1 MITFGRLSNRWYT
14 ALALSC
20 TFIAA
25 QLVLLAQGISTGPVL
40 DRSTTRSQFFRGLT
54 KDSLP
59 LIARLKISG
68 VTKQPDGSL
77 TVRLLALDSDG
88 NFAPLQTVA
97 SRIST
102 KVVCR
107 SQSPISFTSDLEA
120 SSASPKHASSSAFI
134 AVDNSVMSGT
144 LTRDVILSVKSAL
157 VGGAPLSDSIGVGS
171 FNQSLTTLQRLGPA
185 QRILENLSPDDLRP
199 ASGVSA
205 LYASAIS
212 AARELEQAAGVKS
225 LIIVTTS
232 GDNASAIWNSRDVA
246 RYLKDAGVTAYVIR
260 VGYDM
265 ASYPL
270 RYIASYTGGCVY
282 TVEEDDPSTIGDIIR
297 EILYAQRW
305 NSTLSAQAGVEEVA
319 DCDSPWLRVELE
331 GDSIQPPVAD
341 SIILTPRELQISTSP
356 AVVALFDD
364 QTDNGL
370 QQYYPLLLSIAER
383 LSEDINMKIELA
395 GHVGSDIAE
404 AADQRALERAANV
417 KNFLLING
425 ALDKQVITRSE
436 GSRKP
441 RYYFQDDGSRRLMNN
456 RVEAVL
462 ITSEQRPSTII
473 VDQVSNEDEATKQRS
488 VWVARDFQVYY
499 EPVIDKGD
507 VAYRIVLWGYQSKA
521 LADAAAAKIK
531 KQYKPRYTIVE

>member
-1 MITFGRLSNRWYT
+1 MGL
-14 ALALSC
+14 
-20 TFIAA
+20 
-25 QLVLLAQGISTGPVL
+25 QAQGISTGPEL
-40 DRSTTRSQFFRGLT
+40 DRSTTRSQYFRGIT
-54 KDSLP
+54 KDMFP
-59 LIARLKISG
+59 LISRLKISG
-68 VTKQPDGSL
+68 ISKQPDGSL
-77 TVRLLALDSDG
+77 SVRLLTLDSDG
-88 NFAPLQTVA
+88 NFVPLQSVA
-97 SRIST
+97 SRITT
-102 KVVCR
+102 KVICR
-107 SQSPISFTSDLEA
+107 SQSPISFSSDLEA
-120 SSASPKHASSSAFI
+120 SSASPKNASSSAFI
-134 AVDNSVMSGT
+134 AIDNSIMSGT
-144 LTRDVILSVKSAL
+144 LTRDVILSIKSAL
-157 VGGAPLSDSIGVGS
+157 LGGSPLSDSIGVGS
-171 FNQSLTTLQRLGPA
+171 FNQSLTTLQQVGPA
-185 QRILENLSPDDLRP
+185 QRVLENLSADDLRP

-212 AARELEQAAGVKS
+212 AASELEQARGVKS

-246 RYLKDAGVTAYVIR
+246 RYLKDAGIGVYVIR

-265 ASYPL
+265 ASFPL

-282 TVEEDDPSTIGDIIR
+282 TVEDDESSTIGDVIR

-305 NSTLSAQAGVEEVA
+305 NSVLTAQAGVEDVA

-331 GDSIQPPVAD
+331 GDSIQPAVAD
-341 SIILTPRELQISTSP
+341 SIILTPREVLISTSP

-364 QTDNGL
+364 QTDVGL

-383 LSEDINMKIELA
+383 LSEDINMKIELS
-395 GHVGSDIAE
+395 GHVGSDVAE
-404 AADQRALERAANV
+404 AADQRALERAENV

-488 VWVARDFQVYY
+488 VWVARDYQVYY